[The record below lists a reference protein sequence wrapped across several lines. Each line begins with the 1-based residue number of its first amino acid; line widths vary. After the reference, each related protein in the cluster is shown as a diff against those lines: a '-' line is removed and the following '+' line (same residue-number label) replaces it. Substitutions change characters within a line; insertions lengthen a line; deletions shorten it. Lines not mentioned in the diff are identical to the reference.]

1 MTEAVSILCPDC
13 RVPLEPSLLA
23 VDPESRVCPGCGV
36 DALALRMQR
45 IAGSA
50 MVWDYREVRLYLR
63 WSELPPPVA
72 ELNAAKRL
80 VPALKRVAH
89 AVLGALVGQEP
100 AWLVGEMPC
109 QDARQLFVRA
119 RQVGLV
125 PELVYLP
132 EIRGTSQDPNAH
144 AESEE

>member
-1 MTEAVSILCPDC
+1 MCPRCGID
-13 RVPLEPSLLA
+13 LL
-23 VDPESRVCPGCGV
+23 G
-36 DALALRMQR
+36 LRMAR
-45 IAGSA
+45 IAGGA

-63 WSELPPPVA
+63 WASLPPATA

-80 VPALKRVAH
+80 IPALKRVQH
-89 AVLGALVGQEP
+89 AVLSAMIAQEP

-109 QDARQLFVRA
+109 QDARTLFARA
-119 RQVGLV
+119 RELGLA

-144 AESEE
+144 ANSEE